1 MSAATP
7 PGSRPGLLRRLLLQP
22 AALLALEAG
31 LVFGLLI
38 VLLSLPFLL
47 MGVEKGKVQFD
58 HHLKELAS
66 VIASRIDGDLHE
78 TLVSR
83 EQQSGEVHDKLQS
96 VLVRIQNA
104 VPSIHA
110 LYTMRYRDGGLVII
124 LDAARSADLVRPT
137 DPPSFLT
144 EPLDF
149 DLANEPDTI
158 PTLMAGQAYVDRGA
172 YDSGGTRR
180 PMRSVSAPIRDAA
193 GNVVAI
199 LGMDYEESLYA
210 AEFERR
216 RDHLLR
222 VAATLDG
229 LLVLGVMGLVYW
241 LRRSIGRALDDLALE
256 SSTDALTRLG
266 NRRSFDLRL
275 QQAVNAARERQTPL
289 SVLVL
294 DADRFKEV
302 NDSWGH
308 PVGDAVLTRIAD
320 CLRAERNPPRDIFR
334 VGGEEFA
341 MLLPGVVAL
350 DAIGLYN
357 RLNEA
362 IRRPMVLPAAR
373 IEITMSGGIAEL
385 DPRTSESPEDLLL
398 RADAALYL
406 AKNLGRDNATIA
418 PPAGS

>member
-7 PGSRPGLLRRLLLQP
+7 PGSGPGLLRRLLLQP

-124 LDAARSADLVRPT
+124 LDAARSAGLVRPT

-266 NRRSFDLRL
+266 NRRRFDLRL